1 MRNLKVFLALGAGFA
16 AAVVAACSSSS
27 GTPAT
32 NASTEAGTDDSSTG
46 GGDDSSTQA
55 SCIPL
60 MASGLCPSKTDT
72 CCLDLSSGIK
82 PGVCEAP
89 ALCKSMIQV
98 QCIAGANCAAGNI
111 CCATLGGGDGGS
123 LAALADG
130 GLGALGIDAAALM
143 TEAGAA
149 SALANVSFQVTCQK
163 SCTGGQVQACASA
176 AECVGGGDCVPLSQ
190 LLATDAG
197 GIDAGALAGG
207 VGSMLTTLGM
217 NKACVSTPSDA
228 GPVVPDSGT
237 DAASDAAT
245 TPDAPADAP
254 AEAAH

>member
-32 NASTEAGTDDSSTG
+32 TMNTEAGTTDDSSA

-55 SCIPL
+55 SCVPL
-60 MASGLCPSKTDT
+60 TASGLCPGKTDT
-72 CCLDLSSGIK
+72 CCLDLSGGIK

-98 QCIAGANCAAGNI
+98 QCLAGANCAAGNV
-111 CCATLGGGDGGS
+111 CCTTVGGGDGG
-123 LAALADG
+123 
-130 GLGALGIDAAALM
+130 LGAIGMIDAAALM
-143 TEAGAA
+143 SEAGAA
-149 SALANVSFQVTCQK
+149 SALAGVSLQVTCQA
-163 SCTGGQVQACASA
+163 SCTAGQVQACASA

-207 VGSMLTTLGM
+207 LGSMLTTLGM

-228 GPVVPDSGT
+228 GPVVVPDSGT
-237 DAASDAAT
+237 DASDAAT
-245 TPDAPADAP
+245 ATDAPADA
-254 AEAAH
+254 AH